1 MNIRTKKIIISILDN
16 PEITITKLA
25 YEFNVSERSIRNDI
39 QELNNF
45 LCEKKMEEIVIHQ
58 NKYISF
64 NFSDLMNC
72 LKLINESGFYDY
84 KLSKE
89 ERIYFIIEMLL
100 NSEGYLTISE
110 IADRLYISVSTV
122 NADLKALSGF
132 AKKHDVNYTS
142 EQYKGIKLEG
152 NEYSKRMLLLN
163 MICSDSSILN
173 IGLNR
178 TFNESLKD
186 KGIDRVN
193 QVMSYFESSSKIM
206 MTDTSYK
213 RINAYLYIMMHRIR
227 EGYRIREI
235 KSNAD
240 EVYEINATKLCQ
252 LIDQEFSLNLPHE
265 EISGVANILSNLKYL
280 KTNKVSNDIIRIQF
294 YVNRLIEELKK
305 SLYLDLSTDYLF
317 FIRLCLHVEYM
328 TRRKI
333 QHVIDE
339 RVLKEVCNENKRI
352 VQATNESMHIFEELL
367 NRKVKDIEKE
377 YIVLHVCAA
386 IERKKIK
393 ESGIKVVLVSD
404 VGIAS
409 SQLLLEKIKNNFD
422 FSIIDILP
430 VHALNKFD
438 LEGIDMILSTV
449 KNREVIEGIP
459 WVKIDLN
466 FTDDDYSKIT
476 QSVNK
481 IKSLRLSNGKE
492 KKEEENLVS
501 EITEVLRSYNLKEER
516 EIVERVMSVVK
527 KQISNNDD
535 NENPEITEKKKLSEL
550 LPMEMIEFGK
560 EVNTWEESISKS
572 AEILLKK
579 NYIEERYIHAM
590 INKIK
595 CNGPYM
601 VLAKGFAVPHAGV
614 DDGGKKTGFSLIKLN
629 HPVDYNSPLGEVQ
642 FVCCLSVTDMV
653 SHLRAFF
660 SLVNLLQ
667 NKEFY
672 KKMIECKTP
681 KSLHELIQK
690 YE

>member
-16 PEITITKLA
+16 PEITITQLA

-45 LCEKKMEEIVIHQ
+45 LCEKKMKEIIIHQ
-58 NKYISF
+58 NKDISF
-64 NFSDLMNC
+64 DYSDLKSC
-72 LKLINESGFYDY
+72 LHLINESGFYDY
-84 KLSKE
+84 KLSRD
-89 ERIYFIIEMLL
+89 ERIYIIIEMLL
-100 NSEGYLTISE
+100 KADDYLTISE
-110 IADRLYISVSTV
+110 MAERLYISVSTV
-122 NADLKALSGF
+122 NMDLKVLSEF
-132 AKKHDVNYTS
+132 AKKHDVSYTS

-152 NEYSKRMLLLN
+152 DEYSKRMLLLD
-163 MICSDSSILN
+163 MICSDTSVFS
-173 IGLNR
+173 IGLSR

-193 QVMSYFESSSKIM
+193 QVMSYFESNCKIM
-206 MTDTSYK
+206 MTDSSYK

-227 EGYRIREI
+227 EGYLIRDI
-235 KSNAD
+235 ASKID
-240 EVYEINATKLCQ
+240 EQYKINANKLCQ
-252 LIDQEFSLNLPHE
+252 LIDQEFALNLPVE
-265 EISGVANILSNLKYL
+265 EINGVANILSNLKYL

-305 SLYLDLSTDYLF
+305 SLHLDLSNDYLF

-328 TRRKI
+328 TRKKI

-339 RVLKEVCNENKRI
+339 KILKEVCNENKHI
-352 VQATNESMHIFEELL
+352 AQAIDGSMYILEELL
-367 NRKVKDIEKE
+367 NRPIKEIEKE

-430 VHALNKFD
+430 VHASDNFE
-438 LEGIDMILSTV
+438 LEGVDMILSTV
-449 KNREVIEGIP
+449 KSRESKIEIP
-459 WVKIDLN
+459 WIKINLN
-466 FTDDDYSKIT
+466 FSDDDYSKIT
-476 QSVNK
+476 QAVNS
-481 IKSLRLSNGKE
+481 IKSQRLLNE
-492 KKEEENLVS
+492 KGIKEENLVS
-501 EITEVLRSYNLKEER
+501 EITEILREYNLKEER
-516 EIVERVMSVVK
+516 EIVERVKSVVK
-527 KQISNNDD
+527 KQISSKDTS
-535 NENPEITEKKKLSEL
+535 ENSEITEKKKLSEL
-550 LPMEMIEFGK
+550 LPIEMIEFGK
-560 EVNTWEESISKS
+560 DASTWKESISKS
-572 AEILLKK
+572 AEILLNKG
-579 NYIEERYIHAM
+579 YIEKRYIDAM
-590 INKIK
+590 INKIES
-595 CNGPYM
+595 NGPYM

-629 HPVDYNSPLGEVQ
+629 HSVDYNSPLGEVQ
-642 FVCCLSVTDMV
+642 FVCCLSVTDMA

-672 KKMIECKTP
+672 QKMMECQTP
-681 KSLHELIQK
+681 KCLHKLIEE

>member
-16 PEITITKLA
+16 QEITITKLA
-25 YEFNVSERSIRNDI
+25 CEFNVSERSIRNDI

-64 NFSDLMNC
+64 NISDLMDS
-72 LKLINESGFYDY
+72 LKLINDSGFYDY

-89 ERIYFIIEMLL
+89 ERVYIIIEMLL
-100 NSEGYLTISE
+100 SVDGFLTISE
-110 IADRLYISVSTV
+110 IAKRLYVSVSTV
-122 NADLKALSGF
+122 NSDLKVLSQF
-132 AKKHDVNYTS
+132 SKKHEVAYMS

-152 NEYSKRMLLLN
+152 DEYSKRMLLLD
-163 MICSDSSILN
+163 MFCLDSSKFS

-178 TFNESLKD
+178 TFNKSLKD

-193 QVMSYFESSSKIM
+193 QVMSYFESSTKIM
-206 MTDTSYK
+206 MTDQSYK

-227 EGYRIREI
+227 EGYRIEGVV
-235 KSNAD
+235 SNVD
-240 EVYEINATKLCQ
+240 ELYKINANKLCQ
-252 LIDQEFSLNLPHE
+252 LVVQEFSLNLPIE
-265 EISGVANILSNLKYL
+265 EINGVANILSNLKYL

-305 SLYLDLSTDYLF
+305 SLHLDLSNDYLF

-328 TRRKI
+328 TRKKI

-339 RVLKEVCNENKRI
+339 RILKEVCNENKYI
-352 VQATNESMHIFEELL
+352 VQSINESMYILEELL
-367 NRKVKDIEKE
+367 NRKVKEIEKE
-377 YIVLHVCAA
+377 YIVLHVCAS

-430 VHALNKFD
+430 VHALGKFD

-449 KNREVIEGIP
+449 KNKTLIQIP

-466 FTDDDYSKIT
+466 FTDEDYSKIT
-476 QSVNK
+476 QSVNN
-481 IKSLRLSNGKE
+481 IKSKRLLSEKE
-492 KKEEENLVS
+492 KEEEENLVS
-501 EITEVLRSYNLKEER
+501 EITEILREYNLKEER
-516 EIVERVMSVVK
+516 EIVERVKSVVK
-527 KQISNNDD
+527 KQILSNDP
-535 NENPEITEKKKLSEL
+535 NENSDNAEKKKLSEL
-550 LPMEMIEFGK
+550 LPIEMIEFGK
-560 EVNTWEESISKS
+560 DATTWKESISKS
-572 AEILLKK
+572 AELLLNKS
-579 NYIEERYIHAM
+579 YIEERYISAM
-590 INKIK
+590 INKIE

-601 VLAKGFAVPHAGV
+601 VLARGFAVPHAGV

-629 HPVDYNSPLGEVQ
+629 HNVDYNSPLGGVQ
-642 FVCCLSVTDMV
+642 FVCCLSVTDMT

-667 NKEFY
+667 NEKFY
-672 KKMIECKTP
+672 RKMLECKTP
-681 KSLHELIQK
+681 KSLHKLIEE